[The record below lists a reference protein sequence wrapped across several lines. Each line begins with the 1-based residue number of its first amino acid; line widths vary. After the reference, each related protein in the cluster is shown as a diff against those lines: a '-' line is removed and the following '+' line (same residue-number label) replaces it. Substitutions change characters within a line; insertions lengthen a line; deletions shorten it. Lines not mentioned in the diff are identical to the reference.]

1 MLRAWVIAIMAG
13 FTLIAVLAAFL
24 SQMPRSWITVAWAGV
39 LLLCLVFERT
49 RYKAELTA
57 PPGPDWVAT
66 NELDVDANGAV
77 RVWYHPRT
85 GERAYVR
92 ETTT

>member
-1 MLRAWVIAIMAG
+1 MLRGWVIAIMAG
-13 FTLIAVLAAFL
+13 FTLISILVAAFSDL
-24 SQMPRSWITVAWAGV
+24 PRSWISVGWGAV
-39 LLLCLVFERT
+39 LLLCVVFERT
-49 RYKAELTA
+49 QYKAELTA

-66 NELDVDANGAV
+66 NELDVDARGAV

-92 ETTT
+92 ESST

>member
-1 MLRAWVIAIMAG
+1 MFRATLIAIMASV
-13 FTLIAVLAAFL
+13 TLIAVLAAAFSHL
-24 SQMPRSWITVAWAGV
+24 ARPWITVIWAAA

-49 RYKAELTA
+49 RYKPELTA

-66 NELDVDANGAV
+66 NEVDVDARGAV

-92 ETTT
+92 ESST

>member
-1 MLRAWVIAIMAG
+1 MLRAWVIAIMAC
-13 FTLIAVLAAFL
+13 FTLVAILAAGF
-24 SQMPRSWITVAWAGV
+24 SHVPRSWISVGWAIT
-39 LLLCLVFERT
+39 LLLALLFERT
-49 RYKAELTA
+49 RYKDELTA

-66 NELDVDANGAV
+66 NELDVDARGAV

-92 ETTT
+92 EPAT

>member
-1 MLRAWVIAIMAG
+1 MLRAGVIIVMAC
-13 FTLIAVLAAFL
+13 FTFITILVAAF
-24 SQMPRSWITVAWAGV
+24 SHVPRSWISVAWAAT

-66 NELDVDANGAV
+66 NELDVDAHGAV

-92 ETTT
+92 ESAT

>member
-1 MLRAWVIAIMAG
+1 MLRGVVIAILVLLTPIAILVAALSHVAG
-13 FTLIAVLAAFL
+13 F
-24 SQMPRSWITVAWAGV
+24 WISVGWAGV
-39 LLLCLVFERT
+39 LLLCLLFERT

-66 NELDVDANGAV
+66 HELNVDARGTV
-77 RVWYHPRT
+77 RVWYHPHT

-92 ETTT
+92 EPTL